1 MMREDFI
8 RRQQHICSCLG
19 LFVAVRA
26 FHILPSRSDH
36 EQIFVVIIPTSGEDQ
51 KETGTARRKKMILQ
65 AILHL
70 TEGCMMREA
79 ITRHQNDAYVHFALR
94 ALKSKGMVERR
105 QEHPRGHDLTIVS
118 QTDSKGHIKVKHR
131 LCRLR
136 YSLAVSWS
144 CHDIK
149 NLVAVS
155 SASSMGAKPDAVK
168 RSLLYGVDFGGLSL
182 VLDVE

>member
-51 KETGTARRKKMILQ
+51 KET
-65 AILHL
+65 ILHL